1 MDPQPGGVRMK
12 SENLYS
18 MPPTEDILY
27 NATAAAAAAAGMMGL
42 MGGGGGPSVPTGIGG
57 LIPTGAEALIKT
69 EPSDDND
76 DLTDDGTS
84 VMPSGA
90 TITDP
95 YLDDPASAGKQVSS
109 TH

>member
-1 MDPQPGGVRMK
+1 MDPQHVRMK
-12 SENLYS
+12 SEIPYS
-18 MPPTEDILY
+18 MPTEDILY
-27 NATAAAAAAAGMMGL
+27 NATAAAAAAGMMGL
-42 MGGGGGPSVPTGIGG
+42 MGGGAGGQSVAPGIGG

-76 DLTDDGTS
+76 DLTEDGTG
-84 VMPSGA
+84 VMPQGA